1 MMTSSWSTQKMAR
14 KGLRADYGTSPEP
27 QDGNQ
32 EGGQRIDS
40 DKTSGDKDVEMET
53 EPTPRKRKLAECA
66 DGILS
71 TDDCPV
77 CHANDHKLVDCQ
89 NPEAKTMVRLL
100 KGIAEGEKKIPSGD
114 SKKASSSSASGGGL
128 KEEKPTKQGK
138 GPKMQDRRPSGGRDR
153 RPLPNPSMSQRRQN
167 PVMMK
172 ELVNSSI
179 GGHDSLP
186 SHKADAEF
194 MQKVRKDGNS
204 MYYSHC
210 DRGNRGVLE
219 ALRIASGSC

>member
-1 MMTSSWSTQKMAR
+1 
-14 KGLRADYGTSPEP
+14 
-27 QDGNQ
+27 
-32 EGGQRIDS
+32 
-40 DKTSGDKDVEMET
+40 
-53 EPTPRKRKLAECA
+53 KRKLAECA

-138 GPKMQDRRPSGGRDR
+138 GPKMQDR
-153 RPLPNPSMSQRRQN
+153 QN

-194 MQKVRKDGNS
+194 MQK
-204 MYYSHC
+204 
-210 DRGNRGVLE
+210 
-219 ALRIASGSC
+219 